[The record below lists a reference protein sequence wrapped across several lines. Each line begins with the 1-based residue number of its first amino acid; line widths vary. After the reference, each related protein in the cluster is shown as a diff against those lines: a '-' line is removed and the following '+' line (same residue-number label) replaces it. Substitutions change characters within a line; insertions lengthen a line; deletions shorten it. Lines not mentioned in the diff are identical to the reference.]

1 MPPETTKQSLET
13 LKKACFDM
21 KWICLLKKVF
31 YAVCKYHASHYM
43 FSHIIL
49 FWICYIEFV
58 SFWGM
63 VYGSRDIYAT
73 YIKLGMY
80 IRSDTIP
87 YIPHNIRI
95 RLAWLKFY
103 FVVSWDSQQGR
114 YFAKTERNKKNSI
127 GPILF
132 LYYEESLESSNLNSK
147 QLRFHGT
154 HPNVHSIHFC
164 L

>member
-1 MPPETTKQSLET
+1 MHEVKKGVRNSEYKRKNMLVVPEDFFHVSPPKVIVAKFGYCFEIKQTTGLA
-13 LKKACFDM
+13 KACFDL
-21 KWICLLKKVF
+21 KWICLLKNVF

-63 VYGSRDIYAT
+63 VYGARDIYAT

-80 IRSDTIP
+80 I
-87 YIPHNIRI
+87 HN
-95 RLAWLKFY
+95 
-103 FVVSWDSQQGR
+103 
-114 YFAKTERNKKNSI
+114 
-127 GPILF
+127 
-132 LYYEESLESSNLNSK
+132 
-147 QLRFHGT
+147 
-154 HPNVHSIHFC
+154 IHFC